1 MACAGSQIFPSVT
14 ELPLDDCAGLE
25 LFVFTPFD
33 QSNFFPDFVQVKVKL
48 FAITCCPTVVHLVPA
63 LGAAAFA
70 LVGVEISESAMKD
83 EMIRDEAFFAGA
95 NFILLD

>member
-33 QSNFFPDFVQVKVKL
+33 QSNFFPDFVQVKVRL
-48 FAITCCPTVVHLVPA
+48 LEVTCSPDITHFVPA
-63 LGAAAFA
+63 LGAAACA

-83 EMIRDEAFFAGA
+83 ERMRDVVFFEGV

>member
-14 ELPLDDCAGLE
+14 ELPLDDCSGLE
-25 LFVFTPFD
+25 LFVFTPLD
-33 QSNFFPDFVQVKVKL
+33 QIKFFPDFVQVKVRL

-63 LGAAAFA
+63 LGAAACA

-83 EMIRDEAFFAGA
+83 EMIREVTFFEGV